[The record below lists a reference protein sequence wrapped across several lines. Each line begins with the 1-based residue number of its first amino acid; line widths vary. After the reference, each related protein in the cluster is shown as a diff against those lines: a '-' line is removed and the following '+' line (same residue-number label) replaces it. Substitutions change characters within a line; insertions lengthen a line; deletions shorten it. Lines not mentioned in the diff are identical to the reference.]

1 MNSLEIARTLWAWM
15 YGLLNLEYE
24 GLVQITPEDDPVQK
38 GMDLFYEMLTK
49 ARILDASNNRRKP
62 G

>member
-1 MNSLEIARTLWAWM
+1 M